1 MKKKLQN
8 SLEFIQNR
16 IAALTATRNEVSDDA
31 RAEVER
37 TIARLQEVEAALRD
51 ALTAAEEGEGDN
63 SEELRAQLAE
73 LKRTVADVE
82 NAVKT
87 AKTVKKSVK
96 DVANSAAFAAAFME
110 TVKNT
115 SDPREF
121 KSAWR
126 EKATAMVKNNI
137 ADANIEAGDFLP
149 AFVINEINDQFV
161 GRRHRL
167 LELVDWTGLPVFK
180 ALWETGN
187 ELGHVH
193 VRGEAKTEQTL
204 TFEPIEIR
212 PDYIYKYIT
221 VDQVVLRESRD
232 MNDVL
237 LRYITAELLDRLL
250 VTVENAIVLG
260 TGPFIAPAEVAATNI
275 PEAGAYMQD
284 SDGVVAIMTKQTYYA
299 TKATIGSLVSAG
311 GRLATH
317 DDVLAYFGV
326 DEIIFNEAVA
336 DYEPTTEGA
345 TFTGVMFLRP
355 QSYKLVGD
363 RRPDQYE
370 DFNLAYN
377 KREFLTEIYIGGGCV
392 IPDNFIALITTV

>member
-51 ALTAAEEGEGDN
+51 ALTAAEEGDGDN

-212 PDYIYKYIT
+212 PDYIYKYFT

-284 SDGVVAIMTKQTYYA
+284 SDGVVAIMTKQTYYVM
-299 TKATIGSLVSAG
+299 KAEIAVAAG

-317 DDVLAYFGV
+317 DDVLACFGV
-326 DEIIFNEAVA
+326 DEIIFNEAVG

-377 KREFLTEIYIGGGCV
+377 KREFLTEIFIGGGCV
-392 IPDNFIALITTV
+392 VPDNFIALVTTD

>member
-1 MKKKLQN
+1 MEKKLKN

-37 TIARLQEVEAALRD
+37 IISRLQEVESALRD
-51 ALTAAEEGEGDN
+51 ALAAAEDGEGDN
-63 SEELRAQLAE
+63 SEELRAQVAE
-73 LKRTVADVE
+73 LKKTVTDIE
-82 NAVKT
+82 NAAKV
-87 AKTVKKSVK
+87 AKTVKKSLK
-96 DVANSAAFAAAFME
+96 DVTNSADFAKAFLE

-115 SDPREF
+115 ADPRDF
-121 KSAWR
+121 KAAWR
-126 EKATAMVKNNI
+126 EKASAMVKNNI
-137 ADANIEAGDFLP
+137 AEANIEAGDFLP

-180 ALWETGN
+180 VLWETGN

-193 VRGEAKTEQTL
+193 VRGEQKTEQTL

-212 PDYIYKYIT
+212 PDYLYKYLT

-260 TGPFIAPAEVAATNI
+260 TGPFIAPAEVVATETS
-275 PEAGAYMQD
+275 EAGAYMQD
-284 SDGVVAIMTKQTYYA
+284 SDGVVAIITKQTYYTFKNYLSELHA
-299 TKATIGSLVSAG
+299 AG
-311 GRLATH
+311 GRIATH
-317 DDVLAYFGV
+317 DDVLAFLGV
-326 DEIIFNEAVA
+326 EEIIFNKAVA
-336 DYEPTTEGA
+336 DYEPKTESA
-345 TFTGVMFLRP
+345 MFTGVMFLRP

-377 KREFLTEIYIGGGCV
+377 KREFLSEIFIGGGCV
-392 IPDNFIALITTV
+392 VPDNFIALVTTN